1 MAAEAWWIYC
11 VVPRSRTLPEGL
23 VGLAGGTPERVEA
36 GELAAVASPVP
47 LDEYGE
53 EPLRRNLNDLDWLE
67 RMARTHETVIERMLG
82 GGEVVPVRVCTIYSS
97 REQVSAML
105 EERADTLGATLGR
118 LAQRSEW
125 GVKVLLERPKLEAR
139 AVSEVGLTETDG
151 SAAKPNAGG
160 AGAAY
165 IARKRLATRVRDE
178 SERLLSEA
186 VRDVHGLLAESASDA
201 AVLPA
206 QNRELSGYTGEM
218 VLNGAYLVS
227 EAGRDA
233 FASLVHEL
241 DVRYDELGLK
251 FELTGPWPPY
261 NFVAV
266 AA

>member
-1 MAAEAWWIYC
+1 MATEAWWIYC
-11 VVPRSRTLPEGL
+11 VVPRTRSLPEEL
-23 VGLAGGTPERVEA
+23 VGLAGGTPEAVEY

-47 LDEYGE
+47 LGEYGE
-53 EPLRRNLNDLDWLE
+53 GPLRENLNDLDWLE
-67 RMARTHETVIERMLG
+67 RMARTHETVIERMLA

-97 REQVSAML
+97 REQVAAML
-105 EERADTLGATLGR
+105 EQRSAALEQTLSR

-125 GVKVLLERPKLEAR
+125 GVKVLLDRPKLEAR
-139 AVSEVGLTETDG
+139 AVSEVGLAEVDG
-151 SAAKPNAGG
+151 SAATGQ
-160 AGAAY
+160 GAAY
-165 IARKRLATRVRDE
+165 IARKRLAARVRDE
-178 SERLLSEA
+178 SERLLSDA
-186 VRDVHGLLAESASDA
+186 VREVHGLLAESASDA

-206 QNRELSGYTGEM
+206 QNRELSGYAGEM
-218 VLNGAYLVS
+218 VLNGAYLVT